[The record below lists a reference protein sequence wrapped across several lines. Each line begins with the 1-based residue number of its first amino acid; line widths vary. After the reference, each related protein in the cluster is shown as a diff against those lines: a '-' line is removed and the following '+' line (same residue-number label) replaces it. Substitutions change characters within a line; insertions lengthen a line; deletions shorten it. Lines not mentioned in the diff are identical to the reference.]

1 MLGAGQ
7 TRTLRLHLP
16 VADRLTVYADGVL
29 ADGQPIDLAVVS
41 TAHCAGVAGPSP
53 SPSPTPGGSTA
64 AAGATVTDP
73 HAAGTGGDPDRLAA
87 TGSAPLVPVIG
98 LGAALLLAGSAL
110 LAASRRRPRI
120 R

>member
-1 MLGAGQ
+1 VLGAGE
-7 TRTLRLHLP
+7 TRTLRLRLP
-16 VADRLTVYADGVL
+16 VAERLTVYADEVL
-29 ADGQPIDLAVVS
+29 ADGHPIDLAVVS
-41 TAHCAGVAGPSP
+41 TAHCAGVAEP

-73 HAAGTGGDPDRLAA
+73 HAAGAGGDPDRLAA

-110 LAASRRRPRI
+110 LAASRRRPRT

>member
-41 TAHCAGVAGPSP
+41 TAHCAGVAEP

-73 HAAGTGGDPDRLAA
+73 HAAGAGGDPDRLAA